1 VERVEGL
8 YTIVAGTEGLG
19 AEPGEFAVF
28 SLSIKNTGNGPTQYT
43 VSCETTDRWTI
54 HIGNSQSSEITLEP
68 LSRLQFLPL
77 PIKVRV
83 SDAEDGQPSAGFVQD
98 IECVTTSVNDP
109 TLETTEWATVTVL
122 ESLDFSPELFDS
134 EGVALGPLA
143 IAEPRPVLNND
154 VVTTEL
160 VVSNDGNV
168 PMQFVVQA
176 FSSLNTWPIQISEG
190 SDVQSEEIALDIP
203 AGASSI
209 VTIVTIVPPAADRGV
224 SNTITIRT
232 TLADGPTITNAT
244 RLVVQEIATLDLSWN
259 ATMAIAL
266 GIPGTANIHAH
277 NTGNVELS
285 ISLTMG
291 TLPDGWSGGFLSGR
305 DFSMEMNQE
314 ATIAVGIDLPGS
326 LPVGPAGQTVSVI
339 IEVTPPSGDDVYIYT
354 VEMEIEVLPSIWIG
368 VSCDSPSFEDIGTN
382 GRTFEVIVTNLGN
395 SPAEVI
401 IWSDDLEG
409 WDVQISQAQP
419 TILGAGESFTVAVT
433 ATPSEGTSNG
443 LTHIQFTA
451 NSTGSGGGDFA
462 TITEGTLEV
471 GISKA
476 RDSNRGGLGGVL
488 DSLGLP
494 DWTLALTFLLLLG
507 SIVVSGM
514 RMRRSSATSLSP
526 EEELIPEGSALM
538 AGTQSERKAAAME
551 TSASGEVLTGGV
563 SSDEIQAAI
572 AQSSPM
578 LKPPSSDEGAPP
590 LPLGGLPDGWTMEQW
605 TAYGHL
611 WWEQNKP

>member
-1 VERVEGL
+1 
-8 YTIVAGTEGLG
+8 
-19 AEPGEFAVF
+19 
-28 SLSIKNTGNGPTQYT
+28 
-43 VSCETTDRWTI
+43 
-54 HIGNSQSSEITLEP
+54 
-68 LSRLQFLPL
+68 
-77 PIKVRV
+77 
-83 SDAEDGQPSAGFVQD
+83 
-98 IECVTTSVNDP
+98 
-109 TLETTEWATVTVL
+109 
-122 ESLDFSPELFDS
+122 
-134 EGVALGPLA
+134 
-143 IAEPRPVLNND
+143 LNND

-203 AGASSI
+203 AGTSSI

-232 TLADGPTITNAT
+232 TLAGGPTVTNAT

-266 GIPGTANIHAH
+266 GIPGTANIQAH
-277 NTGNVELS
+277 NTGNVVLG

-314 ATIAVGIDLPGS
+314 ATITVGIDLPGS

-354 VEMEIEVLPSIWIG
+354 VEMEIETLSSIWIG
-368 VSCDSPSFEDIGTN
+368 VSCDSPSFEDIGAN

-401 IWSDDLEG
+401 IRSDDLEG
-409 WDVQISQAQP
+409 WEVQISQVQP
-419 TILGAGESFTVAVT
+419 MILGAGDSSAVAVT
-433 ATPSEGTSNG
+433 VTPREGTSNG
-443 LTHIQFTA
+443 ITNIKFTT
-451 NSTGSGGGDFA
+451 NSTYSGSGLP

-476 RDSNRGGLGGVL
+476 RDSNRGGLGGIF

-494 DWTLALTFLLLLG
+494 DWTLALTFLILLG
-507 SIVVSGM
+507 SIVVSGV
-514 RMRRSSATSLSP
+514 RMRRSSTTSLSP
-526 EEELIPEGSALM
+526 EEELIPEGSALL
-538 AGTQSERKAAAME
+538 AGTQSERKAAALE
-551 TSASGEVLTGGV
+551 TAASGEVLTGGV
-563 SSDEIQAAI
+563 SDDEIQAAI

-578 LKPPSSDEGAPP
+578 LKPLSSAEGAPP

>member
-1 VERVEGL
+1 M
-8 YTIVAGTEGLG
+8 
-19 AEPGEFAVF
+19 
-28 SLSIKNTGNGPTQYT
+28 
-43 VSCETTDRWTI
+43 
-54 HIGNSQSSEITLEP
+54 
-68 LSRLQFLPL
+68 SRLQFLPL

-83 SDAEDGQPSAGFVQD
+83 SDTEDGQPSAGFTQD
-98 IECVTTSVNDP
+98 IECITTSVNDP
-109 TLETTEWATVTVL
+109 TLETIEWAVVTVL

-143 IAEPRPVLNND
+143 IADPRPVLNND

-203 AGASSI
+203 AGTSSI

-232 TLADGPTITNAT
+232 TLAGGPTVTNAT

-266 GIPGTANIHAH
+266 GIPGTANIQAH
-277 NTGNVELS
+277 NTGNVVLG

-314 ATIAVGIDLPGS
+314 ATITVGIDLPGS

-354 VEMEIEVLPSIWIG
+354 VEMEIETLSSIWID
-368 VSCDSPSFEDIGTN
+368 VSCDSSSFEDIGAN

-401 IWSDDLEG
+401 IRSDDLEG
-409 WDVQISQAQP
+409 WGVQISQVQP
-419 TILGAGESFTVAVT
+419 MILGAGESSAVAVT
-433 ATPSEGTSNG
+433 VTPSEGTSNG
-443 LTHIQFTA
+443 LTHIQFTT
-451 NSTGSGGGDFA
+451 NSTYSGSELP

-476 RDSNRGGLGGVL
+476 RDSNRGGLGGIL

-494 DWTLALTFLLLLG
+494 DWTLALTFLILLG
-507 SIVVSGM
+507 SIVVSGV
-514 RMRRSSATSLSP
+514 RMRRSSTTSLSP
-526 EEELIPEGSALM
+526 EEELIPEGSALL
-538 AGTQSERKAAAME
+538 AGTQSERKAAALE

-563 SSDEIQAAI
+563 SDDEIQAAI

-578 LKPPSSDEGAPP
+578 LKPLSSAEGSPP

>member
-1 VERVEGL
+1 
-8 YTIVAGTEGLG
+8 
-19 AEPGEFAVF
+19 
-28 SLSIKNTGNGPTQYT
+28 
-43 VSCETTDRWTI
+43 
-54 HIGNSQSSEITLEP
+54 QSSEITLEP

-83 SDAEDGQPSAGFVQD
+83 SDAEAGQPSAGFTQD

-109 TLETTEWATVTVL
+109 TLETIEWAVVTVL

-160 VVSNDGNV
+160 VISNDGNV
-168 PMQFVVQA
+168 PMQFVVHA

-224 SNTITIRT
+224 FNTITIRT
-232 TLADGPTITNAT
+232 TLADGPTVTNAT

-277 NTGNVELS
+277 NTGNVELG

-326 LPVGPAGQTVSVI
+326 LPVGSAGQTVSVI

-368 VSCDSPSFEDIGTN
+368 VSCDSPSFEDIGAN

-395 SPAEVI
+395 SLAEVI
-401 IWSDDLEG
+401 IWSSDLEG

-433 ATPSEGTSNG
+433 ATPREGTSNG

-451 NSTGSGGGDFA
+451 NSTDSGGGLA

-476 RDSNRGGLGGVL
+476 RDSNRGGLGGIL

-507 SIVVSGM
+507 SIVVSGV

-538 AGTQSERKAAAME
+538 AGTQSERKAAALE

-563 SSDEIQAAI
+563 SNDEIQAAI

-578 LKPPSSDEGAPP
+578 LKPPSSAEGAPP

>member
-1 VERVEGL
+1 M
-8 YTIVAGTEGLG
+8 
-19 AEPGEFAVF
+19 
-28 SLSIKNTGNGPTQYT
+28 
-43 VSCETTDRWTI
+43 
-54 HIGNSQSSEITLEP
+54 
-68 LSRLQFLPL
+68 
-77 PIKVRV
+77 
-83 SDAEDGQPSAGFVQD
+83 
-98 IECVTTSVNDP
+98 
-109 TLETTEWATVTVL
+109 
-122 ESLDFSPELFDS
+122 
-134 EGVALGPLA
+134 
-143 IAEPRPVLNND
+143 
-154 VVTTEL
+154 TTEL

-209 VTIVTIVPPAADRGV
+209 VTIVTIVPPAADMGA

-232 TLADGPTITNAT
+232 TLDGGPTVTNAT

-259 ATMAIAL
+259 PIMAIAL
-266 GIPGTANIHAH
+266 GIPGTANIYAH
-277 NTGNVELS
+277 NTGNVELD

-314 ATIAVGIDLPGS
+314 ATIAVGIDLPGI

-354 VEMEIEVLPSIWIG
+354 VEMEIEVLSSIWIG

-401 IWSDDLEG
+401 IRSDDLEG
-409 WDVQISQAQP
+409 WGVQISQAQP
-419 TILGAGESFTVAVT
+419 MILEAGESSVVAVT

-443 LTHIQFTA
+443 LTHIQFTT
-451 NSTGSGGGDFA
+451 NSTYSGGGLP

-476 RDSNRGGLGGVL
+476 RDSNRGGLGGII

-494 DWTLALTFLLLLG
+494 DWTLALTFLVLLG
-507 SIVVSGM
+507 SIVISGV
-514 RMRRSSATSLSP
+514 RMRRSSTTSLSP
-526 EEELIPEGSALM
+526 EEELIPEGSALL
-538 AGTQSERKAAAME
+538 AGTQSERKAAALE

-563 SSDEIQAAI
+563 SDDEIQAAI

-578 LKPPSSDEGAPP
+578 LKPPSSNEGAPP
-590 LPLGGLPDGWTMEQW
+590 LPLGGLPDGWSMEQW
-605 TAYGHL
+605 NSYGHL